1 MIRRRRAAL
10 LVALAAVAASGCST
24 FDDNDAAATVGEDE
38 VSRDDYESM
47 LAAFAASPSL
57 QFTVDS
63 VTGTVA
69 GDNGRSLL
77 TAMVEGAANEQYL
90 ATAGESITQEDRDA
104 VLANVPEDDPVLD
117 LPDEVVQLFVD
128 LQAAPT
134 ARGRVATPDSAELER
149 LYADSPA
156 SLGALCARHILV
168 ATESEALDVLE
179 ELEAGAD
186 FVELAAERST
196 DPAAAE
202 SDAVL
207 GGECIPLTSVTQAG
221 PDFLSAIEASEIG
234 EPTQPVQTSLGWH
247 VIERRPFDE
256 IAEPLEALF
265 AEQGGELMFAGYL
278 ATSDVGVDPRYGRW
292 DPLTSAVVAL

>member
-1 MIRRRRAAL
+1 VIRRRRAAL

-47 LAAFAASPSL
+47 LAAVSDAPTL
-57 QFTVDS
+57 QFTVDAA
-63 VTGTVA
+63 TGTVA
-69 GDNGRSLL
+69 GDNGRTLL
-77 TAMVEGAANEQYL
+77 TAMVEGAANDQYL
-90 ATAGESITQEDRDA
+90 ASAGESITEEDRDA

-134 ARGRVATPDSAELER
+134 ARGRVATPDGAELER
-149 LYADSPA
+149 LYVGSPG
-156 SLGALCARHILV
+156 SLGALCARHIQV
-168 ATESEALDVLE
+168 ATEGEALDVLG

-186 FVELAAERST
+186 FVEVAAERST

-207 GGECIPLTSVTQAG
+207 GAECIALSSVTQAG

-265 AEQGGELMFAGYL
+265 AEQGTELMFDGYL

-292 DPLTSAVVAL
+292 DPLTSSVVAL